1 MNQIIN
7 GNQKIVH
14 GSILD
19 RAIQTGASF
28 AESFLDCDAV
38 IMVDVSGSMSTPD
51 AAFGQSRFQAANQQL
66 EKLQGELPGR
76 IAVCSFSDKAK
87 FCATGLP
94 RDTECTT
101 DMVAAL
107 AFLKDFDD
115 AGIRLILI
123 SDGEPNDEA
132 GTLAAAGKFA
142 SKIDT
147 VFVGSEMSAGREFLR
162 KLSAATGGVSIC
174 QETKQLDGLSANV
187 RLLLGA

>member
-1 MNQIIN
+1 MNQIIH
-7 GNQKIVH
+7 GNQKIVT

-19 RAIQTGASF
+19 RALQTGQSF

-38 IMVDVSGSMSTPD
+38 IIVDVSASMDTSD
-51 AAFGQSRFQAANQQL
+51 AANGQTRFAAAAAQL
-66 EKLQGELPGR
+66 EKLQNELPGK
-76 IAVCSFSDKAK
+76 IAVCSFSDRAK

-94 RDTECTT
+94 KDTEGTT
-101 DMVAAL
+101 DMVNAL
-107 AFLKDFDD
+107 EFLKDFDD
-115 AGIRLILI
+115 CGIRLILI
-123 SDGEPNDEA
+123 SDGEPNDDD
-132 GTLAAAGKFA
+132 GTLQKAQTFV

-174 QETKQLDGLSANV
+174 QETAKLNGLSANV

>member
-38 IMVDVSGSMSTPD
+38 IMVDVSGSMETPD

-94 RDTECTT
+94 RDTEGTT

-132 GTLAAAGKFA
+132 GTLAAAGKFT
-142 SKIDT
+142 SKID
-147 VFVGSEMSAGREFLR
+147 VIFVGPENGPGADFLR
-162 KLSAATGGVSIC
+162 RLAQATGGVYVNNKP
-174 QETKQLDGLSANV
+174 ETLNQLSGNV
-187 RLLLGA
+187 RLLLGS